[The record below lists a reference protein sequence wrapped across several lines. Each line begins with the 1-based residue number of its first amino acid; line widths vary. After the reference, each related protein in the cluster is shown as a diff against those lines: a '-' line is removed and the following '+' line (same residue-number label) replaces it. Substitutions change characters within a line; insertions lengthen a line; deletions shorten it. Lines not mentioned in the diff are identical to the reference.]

1 MPLQLLCSSFTM
13 LIARSLST
21 LNSFLII
28 LVKKKE
34 KNIAYSIE
42 IPCLHEEKW
51 YALKSHFLKDKRNL
65 LRIFYILRAQNEAAA

>member
-28 LVKKKE
+28 LVKKRKTLPIVL
-34 KNIAYSIE
+34 KFPVYM
-42 IPCLHEEKW
+42 KW